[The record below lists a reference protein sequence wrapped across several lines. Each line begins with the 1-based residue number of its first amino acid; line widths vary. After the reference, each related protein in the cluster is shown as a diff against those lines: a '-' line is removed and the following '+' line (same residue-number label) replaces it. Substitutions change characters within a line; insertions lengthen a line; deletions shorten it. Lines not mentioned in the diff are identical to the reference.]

1 MSDASE
7 AARRR
12 REIRQKKILE
22 NSGQRLGKI
31 LGAPADS
38 VASLVDQDSESSAL
52 RRAPAFEG
60 ANQAAYSV
68 STTAA
73 GNEASMGT
81 GATSQQ
87 TDLLDMLLKAVDQQ
101 GAGAAENATAAEEPA
116 SHFLSNFFSKW
127 FWLALG
133 ILTYVA
139 LASPDY
145 SWMVGDSSGS
155 VFSCAFCLHLVLVRL
170 NVISPSPGAA
180 SKNKNMN
187 LDQLMILILPSLG
200 LASQDKIH
208 KFVGYKNHLVS
219 FMEKWSMFYSPF
231 LVMRLLNGVF

>member
-31 LGAPADS
+31 LGAPPES
-38 VASLVDQDSESSAL
+38 EASLVTEDGESSALL

-60 ANQAAYSV
+60 APKSAYSV
-68 STTAA
+68 SPAAEGAAA
-73 GNEASMGT
+73 GG
-81 GATSQQ
+81 GGQQ
-87 TDLLDMLLKAVDQQ
+87 GDLFDMLLKAVDQQ
-101 GAGAAENATAAEEPA
+101 QQQPQPQQAEETD
-116 SHFLSNFFSKW
+116 FLSNFVSKW

-155 VFSCAFCLHLVLVRL
+155 VFSCAFCLHLILVRL
-170 NVISPSPGAA
+170 NVIRPSAA
-180 SKNKNMN
+180 GGGGGNKKMN
-187 LDQLMILILPSLG
+187 LDQLLILVLPSLG
-200 LASQDKIH
+200 LASQDRIH
-208 KFVGYKNHLVS
+208 QFVGYKNHLMA
-219 FMEKWSMFYSPF
+219 FMEKWSMFYAPF
-231 LVMRLLNGVF
+231 LVMRMLSGVF

>member
-31 LGAPADS
+31 LGAPPEAA
-38 VASLVDQDSESSAL
+38 ASLAAEDGESAI

-60 ANQAAYSV
+60 APKSAYSV
-68 STTAA
+68 STTSEDGSG
-73 GNEASMGT
+73 GNK
-81 GATSQQ
+81 QN
-87 TDLLDMLLKAVDQQ
+87 DLLDMLLKAVDPQ
-101 GAGAAENATAAEEPA
+101 AENGEDPGQEVEQPS
-116 SHFLSNFFSKW
+116 SHFLSNFLSKW

-133 ILTYVA
+133 IITYVA
-139 LASPDY
+139 LASPDH

-155 VFSCAFCLHLVLVRL
+155 VFSAAFCLHLILVRF
-170 NVISPSPGAA
+170 NVISSSPPAA
-180 SKNKNMN
+180 GRKNKNMN
-187 LDQLMILILPSLG
+187 IDQLMILILPSLG

-208 KFVGYKNHLVS
+208 QLVGYKNHLMS
-219 FMEKWSMFYSPF
+219 FVEKWSMFYSPF
-231 LVMRLLNGVF
+231 LAMKLLNGVF